1 LIELA
6 LTDREREIMRLVKK
20 GFTYYRIA
28 RKLHV
33 NSGTVARQHK
43 NALAKL
49 DKAKKDLDFAAGLEK
64 SG

>member
-1 LIELA
+1 
-6 LTDREREIMRLVKK
+6 MRLVKK